1 MAGRAFFRW
10 GGRILGGALV
20 LVLLGAASAYGV
32 SERRG
37 HAKYD
42 VPEHT
47 ITVVSD
53 SATIARGAHLAT
65 IRGCN
70 ECHAPNMG
78 GRVMVD
84 DPAIGRLVSTN
95 LTNGRKGGAL
105 SDRDWERAVRHGVR
119 GDSTPLT
126 VMPAHEFTGFAD
138 EDLAAIIGWT
148 RSLPSVSDS
157 LPTTRV
163 GPLGRALHA
172 AGELVL
178 YPAERIDH
186 EAVHPVRVVPAPD
199 APYGKYMAAGCI
211 GCHGATYS
219 AARSRAPRR
228 VASGRESHA
237 DGDDSIRRSELHRR
251 PAHRKASRR
260 DRDPSADGPEADG
273 GDDRRGAEGGLGL
286 PQNAPAQG
294 DGRAIGVA
302 TGNDDEARPAGRAL
316 FTFLVAVA

>member
-219 AARSRAPRR
+219 GGKIAGAPPEWPAAGNLTPTGMTAYDE
-228 VASGRESHA
+228 ASFIAALRTG
-237 DGDDSIRRSELHRR
+237 RR
-251 PAHRKASRR
+251 PDGTAIRPPMDPKLMGAMTDVELKAVWAFLRT
-260 DRDPSADGPEADG
+260 
-273 GDDRRGAEGGLGL
+273 L
-286 PQNAPAQG
+286 PP
-294 DGRAIGVA
+294 RA
-302 TGNDDEARPAGRAL
+302 TGER
-316 FTFLVAVA
+316 